1 MKYTSEKIGKII
13 KEQRTKLKY
22 SQDRLGSKLG
32 ISGKQISN
40 YEKGILTPPIDIM
53 FSICDIFN
61 CELGYLIGEED
72 YSSGT
77 KIETAINNSLGLNN
91 ETIQSIKRI
100 TGNEKNCLSFG
111 HESEDYRRIINSF
124 ISNPAF
130 EHLIEALYDLDRSV
144 SNNNKIWSEL
154 ETKYGKDTLDRAF
167 EYYNSSTDY
176 LHDDTAET
184 IDEIYY
190 QAMADIDNAIDKS
203 RDTSFSIKVL
213 RYESREAFERLLD
226 NLYPQK

>member
-1 MKYTSEKIGKII
+1 MAKP
-13 KEQRTKLKY
+13 L
-22 SQDRLGSKLG
+22 L
-32 ISGKQISN
+32 
-40 YEKGILTPPIDIM
+40 
-53 FSICDIFN
+53 
-61 CELGYLIGEED
+61 
-72 YSSGT
+72 
-77 KIETAINNSLGLNN
+77 
-91 ETIQSIKRI
+91 
-100 TGNEKNCLSFG
+100 LSR
-111 HESEDYRRIINSF
+111 HHS
-124 ISNPAF
+124 
-130 EHLIEALYDLDRSV
+130 LYDLDRSV